1 MRYNYR
7 YVRSY
12 SLSERALSL
21 LCVCGWREEYERA
34 SLSLSFRGGLF
45 SLRAYAN
52 SPVGMAPLF
61 EAAGFAPF
69 FQCKF
74 RLKAFDDGKLRCY
87 ADTATG
93 TVEVVARFHGLTM
106 EQFNS
111 LFSCIKQL
119 QKSENHSS
127 NTAVSLAAFQSAF
140 DGCFEQAL
148 GRTWVGSK
156 RNSAVFGA
164 NARNDVNIA
173 NFWAVSNARNP
184 LVCAKNGRLH
194 ATVRAD
200 LPLTTLFAES
210 ARGGL
215 QLLKLQVRQTRTKTK
230 ITN

>member
-1 MRYNYR
+1 
-7 YVRSY
+7 
-12 SLSERALSL
+12 
-21 LCVCGWREEYERA
+21 
-34 SLSLSFRGGLF
+34 
-45 SLRAYAN
+45 
-52 SPVGMAPLF
+52 MAPLF

-93 TVEVVARFHGLTM
+93 TLEVVARFHGLTM

-148 GRTWVGSK
+148 GRRPPRKAAALEQQHAAATSNPKADPRHSHSPPSPSSK
-156 RNSAVFGA
+156 QPPKRVSLRLQPRSEIIPPSSPAPIQEAADAFHHASAGAQELSFGA
-164 NARNDVNIA
+164 HVVWLQCNDD
-173 NFWAVSNARNP
+173 R
-184 LVCAKNGRLH
+184 CK
-194 ATVRAD
+194 
-200 LPLTTLFAES
+200 
-210 ARGGL
+210 
-215 QLLKLQVRQTRTKTK
+215 
-230 ITN
+230 